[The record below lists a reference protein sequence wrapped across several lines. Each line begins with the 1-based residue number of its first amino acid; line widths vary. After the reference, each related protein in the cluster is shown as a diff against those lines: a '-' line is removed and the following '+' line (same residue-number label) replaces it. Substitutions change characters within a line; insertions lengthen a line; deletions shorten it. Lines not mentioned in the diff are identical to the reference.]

1 MRLSQLASPDFKNA
15 VQKLMQ
21 ASLPVKTTFRL
32 KKLVV
37 ALESEIKIFDET
49 RESIVKEYG
58 EKDEEGNLKQ
68 NEQGLVQLDLAKAA
82 EWQPKL
88 SELMM
93 LESAVELPKF
103 SLSDLGESLQ
113 LSANELFALGDLI
126 QED

>member
-1 MRLSQLASPDFKNA
+1 MRLSQLASPEFKNA

-21 ASLPVKTTFRL
+21 AQLPVKTTFRL

-37 ALESEIKIFDET
+37 ALESELKIFEET

-58 EKDEEGNLKQ
+58 EKTESGELKF
-68 NEQGLVQLDLAKAA
+68 NEQGLVQLDLSRAA

-93 LESAVELPKF
+93 LESSLELPKF
-103 SLSDLGESLQ
+103 SLSDLGDQLQ
-113 LSANELFALGDLI
+113 LSANELFALGDVI